1 MKSMPVIEERPC
13 EFPKLSKRGK
23 HRDEDDLDDDE
34 RVLKGEEAKGMTSAQ
49 RRQLRN
55 KVSARNFR
63 ARKKGRLFPFL
74 ISVCDEHAH

>member
-1 MKSMPVIEERPC
+1 MKTMPVIVEDRPC

-23 HRDEDDLDDDE
+23 HRDEDDLDEDE

-63 ARKKGRLFPFL
+63 ARKKGRSIL
-74 ISVCDEHAH
+74 IDSVCDEHAH